1 MRATEEQH
9 NARKREMMEKC
20 FDCYAE
26 NGLTG
31 TGIKALAAAC
41 GCTTGNLYSYF
52 NSVDELIIESTA
64 YCMEKVEDDFMEMAP
79 TDPKDV
85 VRFVKEVPYWTA
97 KKHGKKYRL
106 MYQIYTHPKYIE
118 HGKKFFEGVNERYTE
133 YAKRL
138 EPKIGIP
145 YTVIT
150 PLIFIFVR
158 ACVHYA
164 MFEDEYYLKS
174 QMEVLKQG
182 VALFVDKYK
191 ANHAYTG
198 QPPLIYGTG
207 SGAKL
212 RRNNNSERRKEDENR
227 EKTTHRYTFGALRR
241 PFGALQR
248 ACHRMEQS
256 GKAQRRCTAG
266 GAEQRHGDPV
276 EIQR

>member
-97 KKHGKKYRL
+97 KKHGKK
-106 MYQIYTHPKYIE
+106 
-118 HGKKFFEGVNERYTE
+118 FFEGVNERYTE

-138 EPKIGIP
+138 GPKIGIP

-164 MFEDEYYLKS
+164 MFEDEYYLKT

-191 ANHAYTG
+191 SNQA
-198 QPPLIYGTG
+198 
-207 SGAKL
+207 
-212 RRNNNSERRKEDENR
+212 
-227 EKTTHRYTFGALRR
+227 
-241 PFGALQR
+241 
-248 ACHRMEQS
+248 
-256 GKAQRRCTAG
+256 
-266 GAEQRHGDPV
+266 
-276 EIQR
+276 

>member
-1 MRATEEQH
+1 MKTTEQQH

-20 FDCYAE
+20 FECYAE

-31 TGIKALAAAC
+31 TGIKALADAC
-41 GCTTGNLYSYF
+41 GCTKANLYSYF
-52 NSVDELIIESTA
+52 KNLDELIIESTA

-97 KKHGKKYRL
+97 KK
-106 MYQIYTHPKYIE
+106 

-164 MFEDEYYLKS
+164 MFEDEYYLKT

-191 ANHAYTG
+191 AN
-198 QPPLIYGTG
+198 Q
-207 SGAKL
+207 
-212 RRNNNSERRKEDENR
+212 E
-227 EKTTHRYTFGALRR
+227 
-241 PFGALQR
+241 
-248 ACHRMEQS
+248 
-256 GKAQRRCTAG
+256 
-266 GAEQRHGDPV
+266 
-276 EIQR
+276 